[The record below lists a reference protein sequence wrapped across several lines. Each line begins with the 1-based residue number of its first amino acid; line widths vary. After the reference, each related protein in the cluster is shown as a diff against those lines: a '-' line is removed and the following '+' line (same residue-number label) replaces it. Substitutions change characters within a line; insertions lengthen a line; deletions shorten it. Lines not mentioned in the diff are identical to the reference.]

1 MFASMF
7 LAGLPWT
14 PKEETGSTVAY
25 SRDKIKERVRF
36 DLLFELL
43 AYLCRRISGFRM
55 SGFSVCFEEDG
66 VVEILARLNF
76 AAVVPGRPVVVCNDH
91 DGQEDSKLTKS
102 VVCLTNTS
110 GEGSI
115 TWGGSSPSILPR
127 LHELRRLPTTHMR
140 WHSSLKAASNHP
152 MKPDIVL
159 LLDLPESSTLEHHE
173 AQSCILS

>member
-1 MFASMF
+1 
-7 LAGLPWT
+7 
-14 PKEETGSTVAY
+14 
-25 SRDKIKERVRF
+25 
-36 DLLFELL
+36 
-43 AYLCRRISGFRM
+43 M

-76 AAVVPGRPVVVCNDH
+76 AAVAPGRPVDLYNNY
-91 DGQEDSKLTKS
+91 DGPEDSKLTKG

-115 TWGGSSPSILPR
+115 TWGGSPPSILPR
-127 LHELRRLPTTHMR
+127 LHELRRQPTAHIR
-140 WHSSLKAASNHP
+140 WHSSLKTAWNP
-152 MKPDIVL
+152 TMKPDIVL